1 MNSVSLICPDASPE
15 VILASAHRPHLVRF
29 HRVRGNGEAV
39 IASASL
45 AAAIQIASERL
56 AAAGVS
62 VAEVLRD
69 DQSGDISMLTSEGVL
84 VVAITASE
92 GVRPERVDSVL
103 RIPSSALM
111 ESRKVYAIEGGRAVV
126 RENGA
131 VPATIALRCA
141 SVSWR
146 CVVEAGC
153 RIRLLAS
160 PMLARWEKSR
170 RLSIKVRPA
179 SRPPLMPKPRMPL

>member
-39 IASASL
+39 IAAASL

-92 GVRPERVDSVL
+92 LLQPPIESSVKRACNELERGELSSLVAL
-103 RIPSSALM
+103 FSSAG
-111 ESRKVYAIEGGRAVV
+111 E
-126 RENGA
+126 
-131 VPATIALRCA
+131 PATA
-141 SVSWR
+141 
-146 CVVEAGC
+146 
-153 RIRLLAS
+153 
-160 PMLARWEKSR
+160 
-170 RLSIKVRPA
+170 
-179 SRPPLMPKPRMPL
+179 